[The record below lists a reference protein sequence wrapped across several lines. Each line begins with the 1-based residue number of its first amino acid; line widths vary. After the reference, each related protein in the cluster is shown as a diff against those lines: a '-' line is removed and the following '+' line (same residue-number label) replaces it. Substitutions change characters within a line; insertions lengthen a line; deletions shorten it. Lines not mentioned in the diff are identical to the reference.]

1 MFLYAMILLQMVTI
15 SVVAPAVMQLRKALQ
30 PVPSTSLTK
39 LKSSL
44 LSSLLER
51 FSGIF
56 HMMDPDKIMDEK
68 VGNNDTNI
76 GNKVSFRISLVV
88 PNVKR

>member
-1 MFLYAMILLQMVTI
+1 MFLNAMILLQMVTI

-39 LKSSL
+39 LKKSL

-56 HMMDPDKIMDEK
+56 HMMDPDKIMDET